1 MITIVDLGLGNVGS
15 ISNILNRLGAESII
29 TNKKEDLV
37 KASKL
42 ILPGVGSF
50 DTAINNLRENGLIES
65 LHTSLVEQKTP
76 ILGICLGAQLLTKCS
91 EEGNHKGLGYV
102 NLNTIKFKLED
113 KSLKLPNMGWRK
125 IIPRN
130 QSKLFD
136 NIEDPWF
143 YFVHNYHFNGNEP
156 NLVSSSSEYGKEF
169 ISSFE
174 KENILGVQFHPEKS
188 HKYGFKLFENFLKF
202 YS

>member
-102 NLNTIKFKLED
+102 NLKTIKFKVED